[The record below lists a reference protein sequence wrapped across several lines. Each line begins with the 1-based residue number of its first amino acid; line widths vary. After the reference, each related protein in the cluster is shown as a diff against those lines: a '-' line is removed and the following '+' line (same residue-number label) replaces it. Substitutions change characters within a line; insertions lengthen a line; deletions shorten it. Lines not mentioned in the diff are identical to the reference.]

1 MPRRKR
7 ESGTHLADAGAE
19 TKQLERRLRW
29 LLMPAIDPPELMDAI
44 CASLS
49 KESDRTKGRPLGE
62 RVAALEAFRAEKNRE
77 GWKPEHVAAEQA
89 RRPDNKYVT
98 RNGGI
103 APRPR

>member
-1 MPRRKR
+1 
-7 ESGTHLADAGAE
+7 
-19 TKQLERRLRW
+19 
-29 LLMPAIDPPELMDAI
+29 MPAVDPPELQDAMW
-44 CASLS
+44 ASLS
-49 KESDRTKGRPLGE
+49 KESERTKRKPLAE

-103 APRPR
+103 APRGANQ